1 MKLYDLK
8 AGMNP
13 RRVRIFLAEKG
24 IEIPITPIDMMKG
37 ENQTPEFLKL
47 NPLGTLPVLELDDG
61 TILTEL
67 VAICRYFEFSK
78 PEPNLFGHEGLEQA
92 RVEMWNRRL
101 ELELMRPWRSNFG
114 ISPRSGKDDSR
125 KFRNTAKPSVPG
137 WAKSWSGSTANSRR
151 VPTWQASD
159 TRSRTL
165 LPSARLS
172 SERTLGRPSRT
183 DCTTSSAGG
192 ISYRHDQQPAPDGTT
207 PSSYRGYC
215 PCISKKVAYQA
226 CPNYFGFTLQV
237 GNRLTGLANGWMLAS

>member
-24 IEIPITPIDMMKG
+24 IEVPIAPIDMMKG

-61 TILTEL
+61 TILTES

-101 ELELMRPWRSNFG
+101 ELELMRPLAEQFRHL
-114 ISPRSGKDDSR
+114 SPFWKGRLTQIPEYGEAQRTRLGQVLEWLDRELATRHYMAGERYTIADITAQCAILLGK
-125 KFRNTAKPSVPG
+125 NTGAP
-137 WAKSWSGSTANSRR
+137 
-151 VPTWQASD
+151 
-159 TRSRTL
+159 
-165 LPSARLS
+165 
-172 SERTLGRPSRT
+172 
-183 DCTTSSAGG
+183 
-192 ISYRHDQQPAPDGTT
+192 IPDGLHNLKRWWDLV
-207 PSSYRGYC
+207 SSR
-215 PCISKKVAYQA
+215 PTARA
-226 CPNYFGFTLQV
+226 
-237 GNRLTGLANGWMLAS
+237 